1 MDIAAERN
9 VDLRSDAITRPTAAM
24 WDAMRAVELGWAS
37 AGEDAALHELE
48 ATGAEL
54 AGKEAALYVLTGGM
68 ANLVAL
74 MTHTTRGDQVVMDAL
89 SHVLWCE
96 EWGLAYVCGLVPR
109 AVEGERGQMRAD
121 DVAFAINDALYRHR
135 PHTSLVWL
143 ENTDNTYGE
152 AASASY
158 LREVAAVA
166 HELGAATHLDG
177 ARVLNACVELDV
189 ELHDMLAG
197 ADSAM
202 ISLNKGLSAPGGAL
216 LVGTSDFIAKARLNV
231 RRLGGS
237 SFHQCGI
244 HAAAGLIALR
254 EMPPQLA
261 DDSRRA
267 SALAEALSRVEGLTV
282 DRGGT
287 ATNMVIVVP
296 DPAVISATGLV
307 AGLDARGVRAY
318 LSREHSVRFVT
329 HRHVSDEDIA
339 YAAQAA
345 VAVTQGCTTSRRET
359 HGPRA

>member
-1 MDIAAERN
+1 MR
-9 VDLRSDAITRPTAAM
+9 TA
-24 WDAMRAVELGWAS
+24 ELGWAS
-37 AGEDAALHELE
+37 AGEDATLLELE
-48 ATGAEL
+48 ATAAEL

-74 MTHTTRGDQVVMDAL
+74 MTHTTRGDQVVMEAS
-89 SHVLWCE
+89 SHLLWCE
-96 EWGLAYVCGLVPR
+96 EQGLAYICGLVPR
-109 AVEGERGQMRAD
+109 TVEGERGQMRAD

-135 PHTSLVWL
+135 PHTSLVCL

-152 AASASY
+152 AVTASY
-158 LREVAAVA
+158 VRDIAAVA

-177 ARVLNACVELDV
+177 ARVLSACVELDV

-197 ADSAM
+197 VDTAM

-244 HAAAGLIALR
+244 HAAAGLVALR

-261 DDSRRA
+261 DDNRRA
-267 SALAEALSRVEGLTV
+267 AALADALSRVEGLTI
-282 DRGGT
+282 DRGAG
-287 ATNMVIVVP
+287 ATNMVIVLP
-296 DPAVISATGLV
+296 DPAVISAAGLV
-307 AGLDARGVRAY
+307 GGLEALGVRAY

-329 HRHVSDEDIA
+329 HRHISDEDIA
-339 YAAQAA
+339 YTAEMA
-345 VAVTQGCTTSRRET
+345 VAVTQRCAASGRET
-359 HGPRA
+359 YEPRA